1 MKPLMALSTDCRMA
15 YDGRNNRLRRQEAVG
30 MDKLVDQFI
39 RDMKLA
45 SGLKKQR
52 AEEAWKAVSGAGR
65 YTLDV
70 NFYNGVMTCTLSSSV
85 VRNQLYHQKTLLI
98 QSLNEYMKK
107 DGLFEC
113 GGQVDIVKT
122 LILR

>member
-1 MKPLMALSTDCRMA
+1 MA
-15 YDGRNNRLRRQEAVG
+15 YDGRKNGLRRQEAVS

-52 AEEAWKAVSGAGR
+52 AEDAWRVVSGAGR

-70 NFYNGVMTCTLSSSV
+70 NLYNGIMTCTLSSSV
-85 VRNQLYHQKTLLI
+85 VRNQLFHQRTLLV
-98 QSLNEYMKK
+98 QSLNEYLKN
-107 DGLFEC
+107 DELFMGDSRQE
-113 GGQVDIVKT
+113 IIRT